1 MKIYFLLKIL
11 AIVVAFRFSESPKI
25 KRKIF
30 FYRHRSVC
38 NISKTAVE
46 LSFPECEKKTVITYG
61 CSGYCASE
69 TSVMIDRKE
78 IVPKCTC
85 CKPVT
90 QFYFDV
96 RIKCPDL
103 NERVKSIP
111 MLAAQKCSC
120 QPCAKYMNI

>member
-1 MKIYFLLKIL
+1 MRIL
-11 AIVVAFRFSESPKI
+11 AIVVAFRFSESPKK
-25 KRKIF
+25 KRKNV

-38 NISKTAVE
+38 NISITAVE

-69 TSVMIDRKE
+69 ASVMIYRKR

-90 QFYFDV
+90 YFYFDV
-96 RIKCPDL
+96 GIKCPDL
-103 NERVKSIP
+103 NERLKYIP

-120 QPCAKYMNI
+120 QPCVKYMNIQTDY